1 MTRFVQP
8 RVKDGAVFLCYDRM
22 SAAVWPLG
30 RVGQLA
36 HDWQRC
42 GTLEAAAM
50 EEQGEKNIM
59 AMRDKIEHAIQNQPC
74 TVKDLKSKF
83 GGDRGSDRKVMEA
96 VDQLVHEAVIC
107 QRQGVFFTVRSG
119 RADKALLCKVVKLG
133 KNFAFVMLE
142 DGTSDIFI
150 PGRFTRGAM
159 PGDIVLVEKFEHP
172 RVEGSD
178 EGEILAILE
187 EKNDLVG
194 TARRIE
200 GRLKFVPDDCPAIS
214 MQMMRDCEGGAK
226 DGDKVAVEILQ
237 RGNRQED
244 HRVGVAMRFGSSD
257 EAKRCAKA
265 LLYAQDIRSRFPD
278 KVREEAKKLEN
289 AEVSEKD
296 TEGRMDLRALPIF
309 TIDSAETKDI
319 DDAISLTKTPEGGFE
334 LGVHIADVSN
344 YVKPG
349 SELDNEAFNRATSV
363 YYADQVVP
371 MLPKQLSNGICSLNE
386 GVLRLAFSCLMHLD
400 KDGNLID
407 YRFVKSI
414 IRSRVKGVYSEINAL
429 LAGSADDELKG
440 KYHEVL
446 SQLPAM
452 KELYGH
458 RARLRKERGC
468 MDIESG
474 EVKLI
479 LDEDGHC
486 IDVKKRTSGESEAM
500 IEEFMLL
507 ANQCAAHFARV
518 KQIPFVYRVHEE
530 PNAEKLERLHT
541 LLQACGIN
549 DHFAKDVP
557 TPKELSAI
565 LEGVRGGPY
574 EQIINTGMLRCMSKA
589 VYEEKPKGHYG
600 LVLKDY
606 AHFTSPIRRYPD
618 LAIHRIMTAQLKGM
632 DKDTMV
638 LRYSDFAEKASKQ
651 SSEREIIAMQIER
664 KAEDCY
670 KAEYA
675 RRHLGECYEGRI
687 SGVTQRGLFIELD
700 NGVEG
705 FVPASSLTPSGTML
719 TEGIRLS
726 DPVSGKNWSLG
737 DTMMITIVR
746 ADVNLGKIDFEVAP
760 ASTK

>member
-1 MTRFVQP
+1 
-8 RVKDGAVFLCYDRM
+8 
-22 SAAVWPLG
+22 
-30 RVGQLA
+30 
-36 HDWQRC
+36 
-42 GTLEAAAM
+42 
-50 EEQGEKNIM
+50 
-59 AMRDKIEHAIQNQPC
+59 MRDKIEHAIQNQPC
-74 TVKDLKSKF
+74 TVKELKQKF
-83 GGDRGSDRKVMEA
+83 GGERGADRKVMEA
-96 VDQLVHEAVIC
+96 LDELVREAVVC

-150 PGRFTRGAM
+150 PGRFTKGAM
-159 PGDIVLVEKFEHP
+159 PGDDVLVEKFEHP

-178 EGEILAILE
+178 EGAILAILT

-194 TARRIE
+194 TVRRVE
-200 GRLKFVPDDCPAIS
+200 GRLRFVPDDCPAIT
-214 MQMMRDCEGGAK
+214 MPLARDCEGGAK
-226 DGDKVAVEILQ
+226 DGDKVAVEILN

-265 LLYAQDIRSRFPD
+265 LLYAKDIRTRFPD
-278 KVREEAKKLEN
+278 KVRDEAKKFEG

-296 TEGRMDLRALPIF
+296 CEGRMDLRALPIF

-319 DDAISLTKTPEGGFE
+319 DDAISLTRTSDGGFE

-349 SELDNEAFNRATSV
+349 TELDNEAFSRATSV

-371 MLPKQLSNGICSLNE
+371 MLPKALSNGICSLNE
-386 GVLRLAFSCLMHLD
+386 NELRLAFSCLMRLD
-400 KDGNLID
+400 KEGDLTD

-429 LAGSADDELKG
+429 LAGTADAEIKA
-440 KYHEVL
+440 KYADVID
-446 SQLPAM
+446 QLPAM

-479 LDEDGHC
+479 LDENGRC
-486 IDVKKRTSGESEAM
+486 IDVKKRTSGESESM

-530 PNAEKLERLHT
+530 PNAEKLERLHA

-565 LEGVRGGPY
+565 LEGVRGTPY

-589 VYEEKPKGHYG
+589 LYEEKPKGHYG

-618 LAIHRIMTAQLKGM
+618 LAIHRIMTDLLRGTEKE
-632 DKDTMV
+632 TMI
-638 LRYSDFAEKASKQ
+638 LRYTDFAERASKQ
-651 SSEREIIAMQIER
+651 SSEREVIAMQIER

-675 RRHLGECYEGRI
+675 RRHLGECYEGTI

-705 FVPASSLTPSGTML
+705 FVPASSLTPSGTSL
-719 TEGIRLS
+719 TEGVRLT
-726 DPVSGKNWSLG
+726 DPASGKTWSLG
-737 DTMMITIVR
+737 DKMMITIVR

-760 ASTK
+760 AAKA

>member
-1 MTRFVQP
+1 
-8 RVKDGAVFLCYDRM
+8 M
-22 SAAVWPLG
+22 S
-30 RVGQLA
+30 
-36 HDWQRC
+36 
-42 GTLEAAAM
+42 
-50 EEQGEKNIM
+50 
-59 AMRDKIEHAIQNQPC
+59 MRDKIEHAIQNQPC
-74 TVKDLKSKF
+74 TVKELKQKF
-83 GGDRGSDRKVMEA
+83 GGERGADRKVMEA
-96 VDQLVHEAVIC
+96 LDELVREAVVC

-150 PGRFTRGAM
+150 PGRFTKGAM
-159 PGDIVLVEKFEHP
+159 PGDDVLVEKFEHP

-178 EGEILAILE
+178 EGAILAILT

-194 TARRIE
+194 TVRRVE
-200 GRLKFVPDDCPAIS
+200 GRLRFVPDDCPAIT
-214 MQMMRDCEGGAK
+214 MPLARDCEGGAK
-226 DGDKVAVEILQ
+226 DGDKVAVEILN

-265 LLYAQDIRSRFPD
+265 LLYAKDIRTRFPD
-278 KVREEAKKLEN
+278 KVRDEAKKFEG

-296 TEGRMDLRALPIF
+296 CEGRMDLRALPIF

-319 DDAISLTKTPEGGFE
+319 DDAISLTRTSDGGFE

-349 SELDNEAFNRATSV
+349 TELDNEAFSRATSV

-371 MLPKQLSNGICSLNE
+371 MLPKALSNGICSLNE
-386 GVLRLAFSCLMHLD
+386 NELRLAFSCLMRLD
-400 KDGNLID
+400 KEGNLTD

-429 LAGSADDELKG
+429 LAGTADAEIKT
-440 KYHEVL
+440 KYADVID
-446 SQLPAM
+446 QLPAM

-479 LDEDGHC
+479 LDENGRC
-486 IDVKKRTSGESEAM
+486 IDVKKRTSGESESM

-530 PNAEKLERLHT
+530 PNAEKLERLHA

-565 LEGVRGGPY
+565 LEGVRGTPY

-589 VYEEKPKGHYG
+589 LYEEKPKGHYG

-618 LAIHRIMTAQLKGM
+618 LAIHRIMTDLLKGTE
-632 DKDTMV
+632 KETMI
-638 LRYSDFAEKASKQ
+638 LRYTDFAERASKQ
-651 SSEREIIAMQIER
+651 SSEREVIAMQIER

-675 RRHLGECYEGRI
+675 RRHLGECYEGTI

-705 FVPASSLTPSGTML
+705 FVPASSLTPSGTSL
-719 TEGIRLS
+719 TEGVRLT
-726 DPVSGKNWSLG
+726 DPASGKTWSLG
-737 DTMMITIVR
+737 DKMMITIVR

-760 ASTK
+760 AAKV

>member
-1 MTRFVQP
+1 
-8 RVKDGAVFLCYDRM
+8 
-22 SAAVWPLG
+22 
-30 RVGQLA
+30 
-36 HDWQRC
+36 
-42 GTLEAAAM
+42 
-50 EEQGEKNIM
+50 
-59 AMRDKIEHAIQNQPC
+59 MRDKIEHAIQNQPC
-74 TVKDLKSKF
+74 TVKELKQKF
-83 GGDRGSDRKVMEA
+83 GGERGADRKVMEA
-96 VDQLVHEAVIC
+96 LDELVREAVVC

-150 PGRFTRGAM
+150 PGRFTKGAM
-159 PGDIVLVEKFEHP
+159 PGDDVLVEKFEHP

-178 EGEILAILE
+178 EGAILAILT

-194 TARRIE
+194 TVRRVE
-200 GRLKFVPDDCPAIS
+200 GRLRFVPDDCPAIT
-214 MQMMRDCEGGAK
+214 MPLARDCEGGAK
-226 DGDKVAVEILQ
+226 DGDKVAVEILN

-244 HRVGVAMRFGSSD
+244 HRVGVAIRFGSSD

-265 LLYAQDIRSRFPD
+265 LLYAKDIHTRFPD
-278 KVREEAKKLEN
+278 KVRDEAKKFEG

-296 TEGRMDLRALPIF
+296 CEGRMDLRALPIF

-319 DDAISLTKTPEGGFE
+319 DDAISLTRTSDGGFE

-349 SELDNEAFNRATSV
+349 TELDNEAFSRATSV

-371 MLPKQLSNGICSLNE
+371 MLPKALSNGICSLNE
-386 GVLRLAFSCLMHLD
+386 NELRLAFSCLMRLD
-400 KDGNLID
+400 KEGNLTD

-429 LAGSADDELKG
+429 LAGTADAEIKA
-440 KYHEVL
+440 KYADVID
-446 SQLPAM
+446 QLPAM

-479 LDEDGHC
+479 LDENGRC
-486 IDVKKRTSGESEAM
+486 IDVKKRTSGESESM

-530 PNAEKLERLHT
+530 PNAEKLERLHA

-565 LEGVRGGPY
+565 LEGVRGTPY

-589 VYEEKPKGHYG
+589 LYEEKPKGHYG

-618 LAIHRIMTAQLKGM
+618 LAIHRIMTDMLKGTE
-632 DKDTMV
+632 KETMI
-638 LRYSDFAEKASKQ
+638 LRYTDFAERASKQ
-651 SSEREIIAMQIER
+651 SSEREVIAMQIER

-675 RRHLGECYEGRI
+675 RRHLGECYEGTI

-705 FVPASSLTPSGTML
+705 FVPASSLTPSGTSL
-719 TEGIRLS
+719 TEGVRLT
-726 DPVSGKNWSLG
+726 DPASGKTWSLG
-737 DTMMITIVR
+737 DKMMITIVR

-760 ASTK
+760 AAKA

>member
-1 MTRFVQP
+1 
-8 RVKDGAVFLCYDRM
+8 M
-22 SAAVWPLG
+22 S
-30 RVGQLA
+30 
-36 HDWQRC
+36 
-42 GTLEAAAM
+42 
-50 EEQGEKNIM
+50 
-59 AMRDKIEHAIQNQPC
+59 MRDKIEHAIQNQPC
-74 TVKDLKSKF
+74 TVKELKQKF
-83 GGDRGSDRKVMEA
+83 GGERGADRKVMEA
-96 VDQLVHEAVIC
+96 LDELVREAVVC

-150 PGRFTRGAM
+150 PGRFTKGAM
-159 PGDIVLVEKFEHP
+159 PGDDVLVEKFEHP

-178 EGEILAILE
+178 EGAILAILT

-194 TARRIE
+194 TVRRVE
-200 GRLKFVPDDCPAIS
+200 GRLRFVPDDCPAIT
-214 MQMMRDCEGGAK
+214 MPLARDCEGGAK
-226 DGDKVAVEILQ
+226 DGDKVAVEILN
-237 RGNRQED
+237 RGSRQED

-265 LLYAQDIRSRFPD
+265 LLYAKDIRTRFPD
-278 KVREEAKKLEN
+278 KVRDEAKKFEG

-296 TEGRMDLRALPIF
+296 CEGRMDLRALPIF

-319 DDAISLTKTPEGGFE
+319 DDAISLTRTSDGGFE

-349 SELDNEAFNRATSV
+349 TELDNEAFSRATSV

-371 MLPKQLSNGICSLNE
+371 MLPKALSNGICSLNE
-386 GVLRLAFSCLMHLD
+386 NELRLAFSCLMRLD
-400 KDGNLID
+400 KEGNLTD

-429 LAGSADDELKG
+429 LAGTADAEIKA
-440 KYHEVL
+440 KYADVID
-446 SQLPAM
+446 QLPAM

-458 RARLRKERGC
+458 RARLRRERGC

-479 LDEDGHC
+479 LDENGRC
-486 IDVKKRTSGESEAM
+486 IDVKKRTSGESESM

-530 PNAEKLERLHT
+530 PNAEKLERLHA

-565 LEGVRGGPY
+565 LEGVRGTPY

-589 VYEEKPKGHYG
+589 LYEEKPKGHYG

-618 LAIHRIMTAQLKGM
+618 LAIHRIMTDLLKGTE
-632 DKDTMV
+632 KETMI
-638 LRYSDFAEKASKQ
+638 LRYTDFSERASKQ
-651 SSEREIIAMQIER
+651 SSEREVIAMQIER

-675 RRHLGECYEGRI
+675 RRHLGECYEGTI

-705 FVPASSLTPSGTML
+705 FVPASSLTPSGTSL
-719 TEGIRLS
+719 TEGVRLT
-726 DPVSGKNWSLG
+726 DPASGKTWSLG
-737 DTMMITIVR
+737 DRMMITIVR

-760 ASTK
+760 AAKA

>member
-1 MTRFVQP
+1 
-8 RVKDGAVFLCYDRM
+8 M
-22 SAAVWPLG
+22 S
-30 RVGQLA
+30 
-36 HDWQRC
+36 
-42 GTLEAAAM
+42 
-50 EEQGEKNIM
+50 
-59 AMRDKIEHAIQNQPC
+59 MRDKIEHAIQNQPC
-74 TVKDLKSKF
+74 TVKELKQKF
-83 GGDRGSDRKVMEA
+83 GGERGADRKVMEA
-96 VDQLVHEAVIC
+96 LDELVREAVVC

-150 PGRFTRGAM
+150 PGRFTKGAM
-159 PGDIVLVEKFEHP
+159 PGDDVLVEKFEHP

-178 EGEILAILE
+178 EGAILAILT

-194 TARRIE
+194 TVRRVE
-200 GRLKFVPDDCPAIS
+200 GRLRFVPDDCPAIT
-214 MQMMRDCEGGAK
+214 MPLARDCEGGAK
-226 DGDKVAVEILQ
+226 DGDKVAVEILN
-237 RGNRQED
+237 RGSRQED

-265 LLYAQDIRSRFPD
+265 LLYAKDIHTRFPD
-278 KVREEAKKLEN
+278 KVRDEAKKFEG

-296 TEGRMDLRALPIF
+296 CEGRMDLRALPIF

-319 DDAISLTKTPEGGFE
+319 DDAISLTRTSDGGFE

-344 YVKPG
+344 YVRPG
-349 SELDNEAFNRATSV
+349 TELDNEAFSRATSV

-371 MLPKQLSNGICSLNE
+371 MLPKALSNGICSLNE
-386 GVLRLAFSCLMHLD
+386 NELRLAFSCLMRLD
-400 KDGNLID
+400 KEGNLTD

-429 LAGSADDELKG
+429 LAGTADAEIKA
-440 KYHEVL
+440 KYADVID
-446 SQLPAM
+446 QLPAM

-458 RARLRKERGC
+458 RARLRRERGC

-479 LDEDGHC
+479 LDENGRC
-486 IDVKKRTSGESEAM
+486 IDVKKRTSGESESM

-530 PNAEKLERLHT
+530 PNAEKLERLHA

-565 LEGVRGGPY
+565 LEGVRGTPY
-574 EQIINTGMLRCMSKA
+574 EQIVNTGMLRCMSKA
-589 VYEEKPKGHYG
+589 LYEEKPKGHYG

-618 LAIHRIMTAQLKGM
+618 LAIHRIMTDLLKGTE
-632 DKDTMV
+632 KETMI
-638 LRYSDFAEKASKQ
+638 LRYTDFAERASKQ
-651 SSEREIIAMQIER
+651 SSEREVIAMQIER

-675 RRHLGECYEGRI
+675 RRHLGECYEGTI

-705 FVPASSLTPSGTML
+705 FVPASSLTPSGTSL
-719 TEGIRLS
+719 TEGVRLT
-726 DPVSGKNWSLG
+726 DPASGKTWSLG
-737 DTMMITIVR
+737 DRMMITIVR

-760 ASTK
+760 AAKA

>member
-1 MTRFVQP
+1 
-8 RVKDGAVFLCYDRM
+8 
-22 SAAVWPLG
+22 
-30 RVGQLA
+30 
-36 HDWQRC
+36 
-42 GTLEAAAM
+42 
-50 EEQGEKNIM
+50 
-59 AMRDKIEHAIQNQPC
+59 MRDKIEHAIQNQPC
-74 TVKDLKSKF
+74 TVKELKQKF
-83 GGDRGSDRKVMEA
+83 GGERGADRKVMEA
-96 VDQLVHEAVIC
+96 LDELVREAVVC

-150 PGRFTRGAM
+150 PGRFTKGAM
-159 PGDIVLVEKFEHP
+159 PGDDVLVEKFEHP

-178 EGEILAILE
+178 EGAILAILT

-194 TARRIE
+194 TVRRVE
-200 GRLKFVPDDCPAIS
+200 GRLRFVPDDCPAIT
-214 MQMMRDCEGGAK
+214 MPLARDCEGGAK
-226 DGDKVAVEILQ
+226 DGDKVAVEILN

-265 LLYAQDIRSRFPD
+265 LLYAKDIRTRFPD
-278 KVREEAKKLEN
+278 KVRDEAKKFEG

-296 TEGRMDLRALPIF
+296 CEGRMDLRALPIF

-319 DDAISLTKTPEGGFE
+319 DDAISLTRTSDGGFE

-349 SELDNEAFNRATSV
+349 TELDNEAFSRATSV

-371 MLPKQLSNGICSLNE
+371 MLPKALSNGICSLNE
-386 GVLRLAFSCLMHLD
+386 NELRLAFSCLMRLD
-400 KDGNLID
+400 KDGGLTD

-429 LAGSADDELKG
+429 LAGTADAEIKA
-440 KYHEVL
+440 KYADVID
-446 SQLPAM
+446 QLPAM

-479 LDEDGHC
+479 LDENGRC
-486 IDVKKRTSGESEAM
+486 IDVKKRTSGESESM

-530 PNAEKLERLHT
+530 PNAEKLERLHA

-565 LEGVRGGPY
+565 LEGVRGTPY

-589 VYEEKPKGHYG
+589 LYEEKPKGHYG

-618 LAIHRIMTAQLKGM
+618 LAIHRIMTDMLKGTE
-632 DKDTMV
+632 KETMI
-638 LRYSDFAEKASKQ
+638 LRYTDFAERASKQ
-651 SSEREIIAMQIER
+651 SSEREVIAMQIER

-675 RRHLGECYEGRI
+675 RRHLGECYEGTI

-705 FVPASSLTPSGTML
+705 FMPASSLTPSGTSL
-719 TEGIRLS
+719 TEGVRLT
-726 DPVSGKNWSLG
+726 DPASGKTWSLG
-737 DTMMITIVR
+737 DKMMITIVR

-760 ASTK
+760 AAKA

>member
-1 MTRFVQP
+1 
-8 RVKDGAVFLCYDRM
+8 
-22 SAAVWPLG
+22 
-30 RVGQLA
+30 
-36 HDWQRC
+36 
-42 GTLEAAAM
+42 
-50 EEQGEKNIM
+50 
-59 AMRDKIEHAIQNQPC
+59 MRDKIEHAIQNQPC
-74 TVKDLKSKF
+74 TVKELKQKF
-83 GGDRGSDRKVMEA
+83 GGERGADRKVMEA
-96 VDQLVHEAVIC
+96 LDELVREAVVC

-150 PGRFTRGAM
+150 PGRFTKGAM
-159 PGDIVLVEKFEHP
+159 PGDEVLVEKFEHP
-172 RVEGSD
+172 RMEGSD
-178 EGEILAILE
+178 EGTILAVLT

-194 TARRIE
+194 TVRRVE
-200 GRLKFVPDDCPAIS
+200 GRLRFVPDDCPAIT
-214 MQMMRDCEGGAK
+214 MPLARDCEGGAK
-226 DGDKVAVEILQ
+226 DGDKVAVEILN

-265 LLYAQDIRSRFPD
+265 LLYAKDIRTRFPD
-278 KVREEAKKLEN
+278 KVRDEAKKFEG

-296 TEGRMDLRALPIF
+296 CEGRMDLRALPIF

-319 DDAISLTKTPEGGFE
+319 DDAISLTRTSDGGFE

-349 SELDNEAFNRATSV
+349 TELDNEAFSRATSV

-371 MLPKQLSNGICSLNE
+371 MLPKALSNGICSLNE
-386 GVLRLAFSCLMHLD
+386 NELRLAFSCLMRLD
-400 KDGNLID
+400 KDGNLTD

-414 IRSRVKGVYSEINAL
+414 IRSRVKGVYAEINAL
-429 LAGSADDELKG
+429 LAGTADAETKA
-440 KYHEVL
+440 KYADVID
-446 SQLPAM
+446 QLPAM

-479 LDEDGHC
+479 LDENGRC
-486 IDVKKRTSGESEAM
+486 IDVKKRTSGESESM

-530 PNAEKLERLHT
+530 PNAEKLERLHA

-549 DHFAKDVP
+549 DHFAKEVP

-565 LEGVRGGPY
+565 LEGVRGTPY

-589 VYEEKPKGHYG
+589 LYEEKPKGHYG

-618 LAIHRIMTAQLKGM
+618 LAIHRIMTDMLKGTE
-632 DKDTMV
+632 KETMI
-638 LRYSDFAEKASKQ
+638 LRYTDFAERASKQ
-651 SSEREIIAMQIER
+651 SSEREVIAMQIER

-675 RRHLGECYEGRI
+675 RRHLGECYEGTI

-705 FVPASSLTPSGTML
+705 FVPASSLTPSGTSL
-719 TEGIRLS
+719 TEGVRLT
-726 DPVSGKNWSLG
+726 DPTSGKTWSLG
-737 DTMMITIVR
+737 DKMMITIVR

-760 ASTK
+760 AAKN

>member
-1 MTRFVQP
+1 
-8 RVKDGAVFLCYDRM
+8 
-22 SAAVWPLG
+22 
-30 RVGQLA
+30 
-36 HDWQRC
+36 
-42 GTLEAAAM
+42 
-50 EEQGEKNIM
+50 
-59 AMRDKIEHAIQNQPC
+59 MRDKIEHAIQNQPC
-74 TVKDLKSKF
+74 TVKELKQKF
-83 GGDRGSDRKVMEA
+83 GGERGADRKVMEA
-96 VDQLVHEAVIC
+96 LDELVREAVVC

-150 PGRFTRGAM
+150 PGRFTKGAM
-159 PGDIVLVEKFEHP
+159 PGDDVLVEKFEHP

-178 EGEILAILE
+178 EGAILAILT

-194 TARRIE
+194 TVRRVE
-200 GRLKFVPDDCPAIS
+200 GRLRFVPDDCPAIT
-214 MQMMRDCEGGAK
+214 MPLARDCEGGAK
-226 DGDKVAVEILQ
+226 DGDKVAVEILN

-265 LLYAQDIRSRFPD
+265 LLYAKDIRTRFPD
-278 KVREEAKKLEN
+278 KVRDEAKKFEG

-296 TEGRMDLRALPIF
+296 CEGRMDLRALPIF

-319 DDAISLTKTPEGGFE
+319 DDAISLTRTSDGGFE

-349 SELDNEAFNRATSV
+349 TELDNEAFGRATSV

-371 MLPKQLSNGICSLNE
+371 MLPKALSNGICSLNE
-386 GVLRLAFSCLMHLD
+386 NELRLAFSCLMRLD
-400 KDGNLID
+400 KEGNLTD

-429 LAGSADDELKG
+429 LAGTADAEIKA
-440 KYHEVL
+440 KYADVID
-446 SQLPAM
+446 QLPAM

-479 LDEDGHC
+479 LDENGRC
-486 IDVKKRTSGESEAM
+486 IDVKKRTSGESESM

-530 PNAEKLERLHT
+530 PNAEKLERLHA

-565 LEGVRGGPY
+565 LEGVRGTPY

-589 VYEEKPKGHYG
+589 LYEEKPKGHYG

-618 LAIHRIMTAQLKGM
+618 LAIHRIMTDMLKGTE
-632 DKDTMV
+632 KETMI
-638 LRYSDFAEKASKQ
+638 LRYTDFAERASKQ
-651 SSEREIIAMQIER
+651 SSEREVIAMQIER

-675 RRHLGECYEGRI
+675 RRHLGECYEGTI

-705 FVPASSLTPSGTML
+705 FVPASSLTPSGTSL
-719 TEGIRLS
+719 TEGVRLT
-726 DPVSGKNWSLG
+726 DPASGKTWSLG
-737 DTMMITIVR
+737 DKMMITIVR

-760 ASTK
+760 AAKA

>member
-1 MTRFVQP
+1 
-8 RVKDGAVFLCYDRM
+8 M
-22 SAAVWPLG
+22 S
-30 RVGQLA
+30 
-36 HDWQRC
+36 
-42 GTLEAAAM
+42 
-50 EEQGEKNIM
+50 
-59 AMRDKIEHAIQNQPC
+59 MRDKIEHAIQNQPC
-74 TVKDLKSKF
+74 TVKELKQKF
-83 GGDRGSDRKVMEA
+83 GGERGADRKVMEA
-96 VDQLVHEAVIC
+96 LDELVREAVVC

-150 PGRFTRGAM
+150 PGRFTKGAM
-159 PGDIVLVEKFEHP
+159 PGDDVLVEKFEHP

-178 EGEILAILE
+178 EGAILAILT

-194 TARRIE
+194 TVRRVE
-200 GRLKFVPDDCPAIS
+200 GRLRFVPDDCPAIT
-214 MQMMRDCEGGAK
+214 MPLARDCEGGAK
-226 DGDKVAVEILQ
+226 DGDKVAVEILN

-265 LLYAQDIRSRFPD
+265 LLYAKDIRTRFPD
-278 KVREEAKKLEN
+278 KVRDEAKKFEG

-296 TEGRMDLRALPIF
+296 CEGRMDLRTLPIF

-319 DDAISLTKTPEGGFE
+319 DDAISLTRTSDGGFE

-349 SELDNEAFNRATSV
+349 TELDNEAFSRATSV

-371 MLPKQLSNGICSLNE
+371 MLPKALSNGICSLNE
-386 GVLRLAFSCLMHLD
+386 NELRLAFSCLMRLD
-400 KDGNLID
+400 KEGNLTD

-429 LAGSADDELKG
+429 LAGTADAEIKA
-440 KYHEVL
+440 KYADVID
-446 SQLPAM
+446 QLPAM

-479 LDEDGHC
+479 LDENGRC
-486 IDVKKRTSGESEAM
+486 IDVKKRTSGESESM

-557 TPKELSAI
+557 APKELSAI
-565 LEGVRGGPY
+565 LEGVRGTPY

-589 VYEEKPKGHYG
+589 LYEEKPKGHYG

-618 LAIHRIMTAQLKGM
+618 LAIHRIMTDMLKGTE
-632 DKDTMV
+632 KETMI
-638 LRYSDFAEKASKQ
+638 LRYTDFAERASKQ
-651 SSEREIIAMQIER
+651 SSEREVIAMQIER

-675 RRHLGECYEGRI
+675 RRHLGECYEGTI

-705 FVPASSLTPSGTML
+705 FVPASSLTPSGTSL
-719 TEGIRLS
+719 TEGVRLT
-726 DPVSGKNWSLG
+726 DPASGKTWSLG
-737 DTMMITIVR
+737 DKMMITIVR

-760 ASTK
+760 AAKA

>member
-1 MTRFVQP
+1 
-8 RVKDGAVFLCYDRM
+8 
-22 SAAVWPLG
+22 
-30 RVGQLA
+30 
-36 HDWQRC
+36 
-42 GTLEAAAM
+42 
-50 EEQGEKNIM
+50 
-59 AMRDKIEHAIQNQPC
+59 MRDKIEHAIQNQPC
-74 TVKDLKSKF
+74 TVRELKQKF
-83 GGDRGSDRKVMEA
+83 GGERGADRKVMEA
-96 VDQLVHEAVIC
+96 LDELVREAVVC

-150 PGRFTRGAM
+150 PGRFTKGAM
-159 PGDIVLVEKFEHP
+159 PGDEVLVEKFEHP
-172 RVEGSD
+172 RMEGSD
-178 EGEILAILE
+178 EGTILAVLT

-194 TARRIE
+194 TVRRVE
-200 GRLKFVPDDCPAIS
+200 GRLRFVPDDCPAIT
-214 MQMMRDCEGGAK
+214 MPLARDCEGGAK
-226 DGDKVAVEILQ
+226 DGDKVAVEILN

-265 LLYAQDIRSRFPD
+265 LLYAKDIRTRFPD
-278 KVREEAKKLEN
+278 KVRDEAKKFEG

-296 TEGRMDLRALPIF
+296 CEGRMDLRALPIF

-319 DDAISLTKTPEGGFE
+319 DDAISLTRTSDGGFE

-349 SELDNEAFNRATSV
+349 TELDNEAFSRATSV

-371 MLPKQLSNGICSLNE
+371 MLPKALSNGICSLNE
-386 GVLRLAFSCLMHLD
+386 NELRLAFSCLMRLD
-400 KDGNLID
+400 KDGNLTD

-414 IRSRVKGVYSEINAL
+414 IRSRVKGVYAEINAL
-429 LAGSADDELKG
+429 LAGTADAEIKA
-440 KYHEVL
+440 KYADVID
-446 SQLPAM
+446 QLPAM

-479 LDEDGHC
+479 LDENGRC
-486 IDVKKRTSGESEAM
+486 IDVKKRTSGESESM

-530 PNAEKLERLHT
+530 PNAEKLERLHA

-549 DHFAKDVP
+549 DHFAKEVP

-565 LEGVRGGPY
+565 LEGVRGTPY

-589 VYEEKPKGHYG
+589 LYEEKPKGHYG

-618 LAIHRIMTAQLKGM
+618 LAIHRIMTDLLKGTE
-632 DKDTMV
+632 KETMI
-638 LRYSDFAEKASKQ
+638 LRYTDFAERASKQ
-651 SSEREIIAMQIER
+651 SSEREVVAMQIER

-675 RRHLGECYEGRI
+675 RRHLGECYEGTI

-705 FVPASSLTPSGTML
+705 FVPASSLTPSGTSL
-719 TEGIRLS
+719 TEGVRLT
-726 DPVSGKNWSLG
+726 DPASGKSWSLG
-737 DTMMITIVR
+737 DKMMITIVR

-760 ASTK
+760 AAKN

>member
-1 MTRFVQP
+1 
-8 RVKDGAVFLCYDRM
+8 M
-22 SAAVWPLG
+22 S
-30 RVGQLA
+30 
-36 HDWQRC
+36 
-42 GTLEAAAM
+42 
-50 EEQGEKNIM
+50 
-59 AMRDKIEHAIQNQPC
+59 MRDKIEHAIQNQPC
-74 TVKDLKSKF
+74 TVKELKQKF
-83 GGDRGSDRKVMEA
+83 GGERGADRKVMEA
-96 VDQLVHEAVIC
+96 LDELVREAVVC

-142 DGTSDIFI
+142 DGNSDIFI
-150 PGRFTRGAM
+150 PGRFTKGAM
-159 PGDIVLVEKFEHP
+159 PGDDVLVEKFEHP

-178 EGEILAILE
+178 EGAILAILT

-194 TARRIE
+194 TVRRVE
-200 GRLKFVPDDCPAIS
+200 GRLRFVPDDCPAIT
-214 MQMMRDCEGGAK
+214 MPLARDCEGGAK
-226 DGDKVAVEILQ
+226 DGDKVAVEILN
-237 RGNRQED
+237 RGSRQED

-265 LLYAQDIRSRFPD
+265 LLYAKDIRTRFPD
-278 KVREEAKKLEN
+278 KVRDEAKKFEG

-296 TEGRMDLRALPIF
+296 CEGRMDLRALPIF

-319 DDAISLTKTPEGGFE
+319 DDAISLTRTSDGGFE

-349 SELDNEAFNRATSV
+349 TELDNEAFSRATSV

-371 MLPKQLSNGICSLNE
+371 MLPKALSNGICSLNE
-386 GVLRLAFSCLMHLD
+386 NELRLAFSCLMRLD
-400 KDGNLID
+400 KEGNLTD

-429 LAGSADDELKG
+429 LAGTADAEIKA
-440 KYHEVL
+440 KYADVID
-446 SQLPAM
+446 QLPAM

-479 LDEDGHC
+479 LDENGRC
-486 IDVKKRTSGESEAM
+486 IDVKKRTSGESESM

-530 PNAEKLERLHT
+530 PNAEKLERLHA

-557 TPKELSAI
+557 APKELSAI
-565 LEGVRGGPY
+565 LEGVRGTPY

-589 VYEEKPKGHYG
+589 LYEEKPKGHYG

-618 LAIHRIMTAQLKGM
+618 LAIHRIMTDMLKGTE
-632 DKDTMV
+632 KETMI
-638 LRYSDFAEKASKQ
+638 LRYTDFAERASKQ
-651 SSEREIIAMQIER
+651 SSEREVIAMQIER

-675 RRHLGECYEGRI
+675 RRHLGECYEGTI

-705 FVPASSLTPSGTML
+705 FVPASSLTPSGTSL
-719 TEGIRLS
+719 TEGVRLT
-726 DPVSGKNWSLG
+726 DPASGKTWSLG
-737 DTMMITIVR
+737 DKMMITIVR

-760 ASTK
+760 AAKA

>member
-1 MTRFVQP
+1 
-8 RVKDGAVFLCYDRM
+8 M
-22 SAAVWPLG
+22 S
-30 RVGQLA
+30 
-36 HDWQRC
+36 
-42 GTLEAAAM
+42 
-50 EEQGEKNIM
+50 
-59 AMRDKIEHAIQNQPC
+59 MRDKIEHAIQNQPC
-74 TVKDLKSKF
+74 TVKELKQKF
-83 GGDRGSDRKVMEA
+83 GGERGADRKVMEA
-96 VDQLVHEAVIC
+96 LDELVREAVVC

-150 PGRFTRGAM
+150 PGRFTKGAM
-159 PGDIVLVEKFEHP
+159 PGDDVLVEKFEHP

-178 EGEILAILE
+178 EGAILAILT

-194 TARRIE
+194 TVRRVE
-200 GRLKFVPDDCPAIS
+200 GRLRFVPDDCPAIT
-214 MQMMRDCEGGAK
+214 MPLARDCEGGAK
-226 DGDKVAVEILQ
+226 DGDKVAVEILN
-237 RGNRQED
+237 RGSRQED

-265 LLYAQDIRSRFPD
+265 LLYAKDIRTRFPD
-278 KVREEAKKLEN
+278 KVRDEAKKFEG

-296 TEGRMDLRALPIF
+296 CEGRMDLRALPIF

-319 DDAISLTKTPEGGFE
+319 DDAISLTRTSDGGFE

-349 SELDNEAFNRATSV
+349 SELNEEAFNRATSV

-371 MLPKQLSNGICSLNE
+371 MLPKSLSNGICSLNE
-386 GVLRLAFSCLMHLD
+386 KELRLAFSCLMRLD
-400 KDGNLID
+400 KDGNLTD
-407 YRFVKSI
+407 YRFVKSVI
-414 IRSRVKGVYSEINAL
+414 CSRVKGVYSEINAL
-429 LAGSADDELKG
+429 LAGTADAEIQA
-440 KYHEVL
+440 KYAEVL
-446 SQLPAM
+446 DQLPAM

-458 RARLRKERGC
+458 RARLRTERGC
-468 MDIESG
+468 IDFESG

-530 PNAEKLERLHT
+530 PNGEKLERLHA

-565 LEGVRGGPY
+565 LEGVRGTSF
-574 EQIINTGMLRCMSKA
+574 EEIINTGMLRCMSKA
-589 VYEEKPKGHYG
+589 CYEEKPKGHYG

-618 LAIHRIMTAQLKGM
+618 LAIHRIMTDLLSGT
-632 DKDTMV
+632 DKETMAI
-638 LRYSDFAEKASKQ
+638 RYTDFAAQAAKQ
-651 SSEREIIAMQIER
+651 SSEREVIAVQIER

-675 RRHLGECYEGRI
+675 RRHLGECYEGII
-687 SGVTQRGLFIELD
+687 SGVTQRGLFVELE

-705 FVPASSLTPSGTML
+705 FVPASSLTATGTTL

-726 DPVSGKNWSLG
+726 DPVSGKNWNLG
-737 DTMMITIVR
+737 DSMMITIVR
-746 ADVNLGKIDFEVAP
+746 ADVNLGKVDFEVAP
-760 ASTK
+760 ENKQ

>member
-1 MTRFVQP
+1 
-8 RVKDGAVFLCYDRM
+8 M
-22 SAAVWPLG
+22 S
-30 RVGQLA
+30 
-36 HDWQRC
+36 
-42 GTLEAAAM
+42 
-50 EEQGEKNIM
+50 
-59 AMRDKIEHAIQNQPC
+59 MRDKIEHAIQNQPC
-74 TVKDLKSKF
+74 TVKELKQKF
-83 GGDRGSDRKVMEA
+83 GGERGADRKVMEA
-96 VDQLVHEAVIC
+96 LDELVREAVVC

-150 PGRFTRGAM
+150 PGRFTKGAM
-159 PGDIVLVEKFEHP
+159 PGDEVLVEKFEHP
-172 RVEGSD
+172 RMEGSD
-178 EGEILAILE
+178 EGTILAVLT

-194 TARRIE
+194 TVRRVE
-200 GRLKFVPDDCPAIS
+200 GRLRFVPDDCPAIT
-214 MQMMRDCEGGAK
+214 MPLARDCEGGAK
-226 DGDKVAVEILQ
+226 DGDKVAVEILN

-265 LLYAQDIRSRFPD
+265 LLYAKDIRTRFPD
-278 KVREEAKKLEN
+278 KVREEAKKFEG
-289 AEVSEKD
+289 AEISEKD
-296 TEGRMDLRALPIF
+296 CEGRMDLRALPIF

-319 DDAISLTKTPEGGFE
+319 DDAVSLTRTSDGGFE

-349 SELDNEAFNRATSV
+349 TELDNEAFSRATSV

-371 MLPKQLSNGICSLNE
+371 MLPKALSNGICSLNE
-386 GVLRLAFSCLMHLD
+386 NELRLAFSCLMRLD
-400 KDGNLID
+400 KDGNLTD

-414 IRSRVKGVYSEINAL
+414 IRSRVKGVYAEINAL
-429 LAGSADDELKG
+429 LAGTADAEIKA
-440 KYHEVL
+440 KYADVID
-446 SQLPAM
+446 QLPAM

-479 LDEDGHC
+479 LDENGRC
-486 IDVKKRTSGESEAM
+486 IDVKKRTSGESESM
-500 IEEFMLL
+500 IVEFMLL

-530 PNAEKLERLHT
+530 PNAEKLERLHA

-549 DHFAKDVP
+549 DHFAKEVP

-565 LEGVRGGPY
+565 LEGVRGTPY

-589 VYEEKPKGHYG
+589 LYEEKPKGHYG

-618 LAIHRIMTAQLKGM
+618 LAIHRIMTDLLKGTE
-632 DKDTMV
+632 KETMI
-638 LRYSDFAEKASKQ
+638 LRYTDFAERASKQ
-651 SSEREIIAMQIER
+651 SSEREVVAMQIER

-675 RRHLGECYEGRI
+675 RRHLGECYEGTI

-705 FVPASSLTPSGTML
+705 FVPASSLTPSGTSL
-719 TEGIRLS
+719 TEGVRLT
-726 DPVSGKNWSLG
+726 DPASGKSWSLG
-737 DTMMITIVR
+737 DKMMITIVR

-760 ASTK
+760 AAKN

>member
-1 MTRFVQP
+1 
-8 RVKDGAVFLCYDRM
+8 
-22 SAAVWPLG
+22 
-30 RVGQLA
+30 
-36 HDWQRC
+36 
-42 GTLEAAAM
+42 
-50 EEQGEKNIM
+50 
-59 AMRDKIEHAIQNQPC
+59 MRDKIEHAIQNQPC
-74 TVKDLKSKF
+74 TVKELKQKF
-83 GGDRGSDRKVMEA
+83 GGERGADRKVMEA
-96 VDQLVHEAVIC
+96 LDELVREAVVC

-150 PGRFTRGAM
+150 PGRFTKGAM
-159 PGDIVLVEKFEHP
+159 PGDDVLVEKFEHP

-178 EGEILAILE
+178 EGAILAILT

-194 TARRIE
+194 TVRRVE
-200 GRLKFVPDDCPAIS
+200 GRLRFVPDDCPAIT
-214 MQMMRDCEGGAK
+214 MPLARDCEGGAK
-226 DGDKVAVEILQ
+226 DGDKVAVEILN

-265 LLYAQDIRSRFPD
+265 LLYAKDIRTRFPD
-278 KVREEAKKLEN
+278 KVRDEAKKFEG

-296 TEGRMDLRALPIF
+296 CEGRMDLRALPIF

-319 DDAISLTKTPEGGFE
+319 DDAISLTRTSDGGFE

-349 SELDNEAFNRATSV
+349 TELDNEAFSRATSV

-371 MLPKQLSNGICSLNE
+371 MLPKALSNGICSLNE
-386 GVLRLAFSCLMHLD
+386 NELRLAFSCLMRLD
-400 KDGNLID
+400 KDGGLTD

-429 LAGSADDELKG
+429 LAGTADAEIKA
-440 KYHEVL
+440 KYADVID
-446 SQLPAM
+446 QLPAM

-479 LDEDGHC
+479 LDENGRC
-486 IDVKKRTSGESEAM
+486 IDVKKRTSGESESM

-530 PNAEKLERLHT
+530 PNAEKLERLHA

-557 TPKELSAI
+557 APKELSAI
-565 LEGVRGGPY
+565 LEGVRGTPY

-589 VYEEKPKGHYG
+589 LYEEKPKGHYG

-618 LAIHRIMTAQLKGM
+618 LAIHRIMTDMLKGTE
-632 DKDTMV
+632 KETMI
-638 LRYSDFAEKASKQ
+638 LRYTDFAERASKQ
-651 SSEREIIAMQIER
+651 SSEREVIAMQIER

-675 RRHLGECYEGRI
+675 RRHLGECYEGTI

-705 FVPASSLTPSGTML
+705 FVPASSLTPSGTSL
-719 TEGIRLS
+719 TEGVRLT
-726 DPVSGKNWSLG
+726 DPASGKTWSLG
-737 DTMMITIVR
+737 DKMMITIVR

-760 ASTK
+760 AAKA

>member
-1 MTRFVQP
+1 
-8 RVKDGAVFLCYDRM
+8 
-22 SAAVWPLG
+22 
-30 RVGQLA
+30 
-36 HDWQRC
+36 
-42 GTLEAAAM
+42 
-50 EEQGEKNIM
+50 
-59 AMRDKIEHAIQNQPC
+59 MRDKIEHAIQNQPC
-74 TVKDLKSKF
+74 TVKELKQKF
-83 GGDRGSDRKVMEA
+83 GGERGADRKVMEA
-96 VDQLVHEAVIC
+96 LDELVREAVVC

-150 PGRFTRGAM
+150 PGRFTKGAM
-159 PGDIVLVEKFEHP
+159 PGDDVLVEKFEHP

-178 EGEILAILE
+178 EGAILAILT

-194 TARRIE
+194 TVRRVE
-200 GRLKFVPDDCPAIS
+200 GRLRFVPDDCPAIT
-214 MQMMRDCEGGAK
+214 MPLARDCEGGAK
-226 DGDKVAVEILQ
+226 DGDKVAVEILN

-265 LLYAQDIRSRFPD
+265 LLYAKDIRTRFPD
-278 KVREEAKKLEN
+278 KVRDEAKKFEG

-296 TEGRMDLRALPIF
+296 CEGRMDLRALPIF

-319 DDAISLTKTPEGGFE
+319 DDAISLTRTSDGGFE

-349 SELDNEAFNRATSV
+349 TELDNEAFSRATSV

-371 MLPKQLSNGICSLNE
+371 MLPKALSNGICSLNE
-386 GVLRLAFSCLMHLD
+386 NELRLAFSCLMRLD
-400 KDGNLID
+400 KEGNLTD

-429 LAGSADDELKG
+429 LAGTADTEIKA
-440 KYHEVL
+440 KYADVID
-446 SQLPAM
+446 QLPAM

-479 LDEDGHC
+479 LDENGRC
-486 IDVKKRTSGESEAM
+486 IDVKKRTSGESESM

-530 PNAEKLERLHT
+530 PNAEKLERLHA

-565 LEGVRGGPY
+565 LEGVRGTPY

-589 VYEEKPKGHYG
+589 LYEEKPKGHYG

-618 LAIHRIMTAQLKGM
+618 LAIHRIMTDLLKGTE
-632 DKDTMV
+632 KETMI
-638 LRYSDFAEKASKQ
+638 LRYTDFAERASKQ
-651 SSEREIIAMQIER
+651 SSEREVVAMQIER

-675 RRHLGECYEGRI
+675 RRHLGECYEGTI

-705 FVPASSLTPSGTML
+705 FVPASSLTPSGTSL
-719 TEGIRLS
+719 TEGVRLT
-726 DPVSGKNWSLG
+726 DPASGKTWSLG
-737 DTMMITIVR
+737 DKMMITIVR

-760 ASTK
+760 AAKA

>member
-1 MTRFVQP
+1 
-8 RVKDGAVFLCYDRM
+8 
-22 SAAVWPLG
+22 
-30 RVGQLA
+30 
-36 HDWQRC
+36 
-42 GTLEAAAM
+42 
-50 EEQGEKNIM
+50 
-59 AMRDKIEHAIQNQPC
+59 MRDKIEHAIQNQPC
-74 TVKDLKSKF
+74 TVKELKQKF
-83 GGDRGSDRKVMEA
+83 GGERGADRKVMEA
-96 VDQLVHEAVIC
+96 LDELVREAVVC

-150 PGRFTRGAM
+150 PGRFTKGAM
-159 PGDIVLVEKFEHP
+159 PGDDVLVEKFEHP

-178 EGEILAILE
+178 EGAILAILT

-194 TARRIE
+194 TVRRVE
-200 GRLKFVPDDCPAIS
+200 GRLRFVPDDCPAIT
-214 MQMMRDCEGGAK
+214 MPLARDCEGGAK
-226 DGDKVAVEILQ
+226 DGDKVAVEILN

-265 LLYAQDIRSRFPD
+265 LLYAKDIRTRFPD
-278 KVREEAKKLEN
+278 KVRDEAKKFEG

-296 TEGRMDLRALPIF
+296 CEGRMDLRALPIF

-319 DDAISLTKTPEGGFE
+319 DDAISLTRTSDGGFE

-349 SELDNEAFNRATSV
+349 TELDNEAFSRATSV

-371 MLPKQLSNGICSLNE
+371 MLPKALSNGICSLNE
-386 GVLRLAFSCLMHLD
+386 NELRLAFSCLMRLD
-400 KDGNLID
+400 KEGNLTD

-429 LAGSADDELKG
+429 LAGTADAEIKA
-440 KYHEVL
+440 KYADVID
-446 SQLPAM
+446 QLPAM

-479 LDEDGHC
+479 LDENGRC
-486 IDVKKRTSGESEAM
+486 IDIKKRTSGESESM

-530 PNAEKLERLHT
+530 PNAEKLERLHA

-565 LEGVRGGPY
+565 LEGVRGTPY

-589 VYEEKPKGHYG
+589 LYEEKPKGHYG

-618 LAIHRIMTAQLKGM
+618 LAIHRIMTDMLKGTE
-632 DKDTMV
+632 KETMI
-638 LRYSDFAEKASKQ
+638 LRYTDFAERASKQ
-651 SSEREIIAMQIER
+651 SSEREVIAMQIER

-675 RRHLGECYEGRI
+675 RRHLGECYEGTI

-705 FVPASSLTPSGTML
+705 FVPASSLTPSGTSL
-719 TEGIRLS
+719 TEGVRLT
-726 DPVSGKNWSLG
+726 DPASGKTWSLG
-737 DTMMITIVR
+737 DKMMITIVR

-760 ASTK
+760 AAKA

>member
-1 MTRFVQP
+1 MALRE
-8 RVKDGAVFLCYDRM
+8 K
-22 SAAVWPLG
+22 
-30 RVGQLA
+30 
-36 HDWQRC
+36 
-42 GTLEAAAM
+42 LEHM
-50 EEQGEKNIM
+50 
-59 AMRDKIEHAIQNQPC
+59 IQNQPC
-74 TVKDLKSKF
+74 TVKDMKAKF
-83 GGDRGSDRKVMEA
+83 GGDRGADRKVMEA
-96 VDQLVHEAVIC
+96 LDQLIHDAVIC

-119 RADKALLCKVVKLG
+119 RAEKALLCKVVKLG
-133 KNFAFVMLE
+133 KNFAFVMLD

-159 PGDIVLVEKFEHP
+159 PGDEVLVEKFAHP

-178 EGEILAILE
+178 EGEILAVLTE
-187 EKNDLVG
+187 HNEMVG

-214 MQMMRDCEGGAK
+214 MQLMRDCEGGAK
-226 DGDKVAVEILQ
+226 DGDKVAVEILL

-265 LLYAQDIRSRFPD
+265 LLYAKDIHTRFPD
-278 KVREEAKKLEN
+278 KVRDEAKKFEGMSI
-289 AEVSEKD
+289 SEADCK
-296 TEGRMDLRALPIF
+296 GRMDLRALPIF

-319 DDAISLTKTPEGGFE
+319 DDAISLTRTSEGGFE
-334 LGVHIADVSN
+334 LGVHIADVSH
-344 YVKPG
+344 YVTPG
-349 SELDNEAFNRATSV
+349 TELDNEAFNRATSV

-371 MLPKQLSNGICSLNE
+371 MLPKSLSNGICSLNE
-386 GVLRLAFSCLMHLD
+386 KELRLAFSCLMRLD
-400 KDGNLID
+400 KDGNLTD
-407 YRFVKSI
+407 YKFVKSVI
-414 IRSRVKGVYSEINAL
+414 CSRVKGVYSEINAL
-429 LAGSADDELKG
+429 LAGTADADIQA
-440 KYHEVL
+440 KYAEVAD
-446 SQLPAM
+446 QLPAM
-452 KELYGH
+452 KELYDH

-479 LDEDGHC
+479 LDENGHC
-486 IDVKKRTSGESEAM
+486 IDVKKRTSGESESM

-530 PNAEKLERLHT
+530 PNAEKLERLHA

-549 DHFAKDVP
+549 DHFAKEVP
-557 TPKELSAI
+557 APKELSAI
-565 LEGVRGGPY
+565 LEGVRGTPY

-589 VYEEKPKGHYG
+589 LYEEKPKGHYG

-618 LAIHRIMTAQLKGM
+618 LAIHRILTDLLQGT
-632 DKDTMV
+632 DKETMI
-638 LRYSDFAEKASKQ
+638 LRYTDFAQQASKQ
-651 SSEREIIAMQIER
+651 SSEREVVAMQIER
-664 KAEDCY
+664 KAEDYY

-675 RRHLGECYEGRI
+675 RRHLGECYEGTI

-705 FVPASSLTPSGTML
+705 FVPASSLTPSGTNL
-719 TEGIRLS
+719 TEGVRLS
-726 DPVSGKNWSLG
+726 DPVSGKSWSLG
-737 DTMMITIVR
+737 DKMMITIVR

-760 ASTK
+760 EQK

>member
-1 MTRFVQP
+1 
-8 RVKDGAVFLCYDRM
+8 
-22 SAAVWPLG
+22 
-30 RVGQLA
+30 
-36 HDWQRC
+36 
-42 GTLEAAAM
+42 
-50 EEQGEKNIM
+50 
-59 AMRDKIEHAIQNQPC
+59 MRDKIEHAIQNQPC
-74 TVKDLKSKF
+74 TVKELKQKF
-83 GGDRGSDRKVMEA
+83 GGERGADRKVMEA
-96 VDQLVHEAVIC
+96 LDELVREAVVC

-150 PGRFTRGAM
+150 PGRFTKGAM
-159 PGDIVLVEKFEHP
+159 PGDDVLVEKFEHP

-178 EGEILAILE
+178 EGAILAILT

-194 TARRIE
+194 TVRRVE
-200 GRLKFVPDDCPAIS
+200 GRLRFVPDDCPAIT
-214 MQMMRDCEGGAK
+214 MPLARDCEGGAK
-226 DGDKVAVEILQ
+226 DGDKVAVEILN

-265 LLYAQDIRSRFPD
+265 LLYAKDIRTRFPD
-278 KVREEAKKLEN
+278 KVRDEAKKFEG

-296 TEGRMDLRALPIF
+296 CEGRMDLRALPIF

-319 DDAISLTKTPEGGFE
+319 DDAISLTRTSDGGFE

-349 SELDNEAFNRATSV
+349 TELDNEAFSRATSV

-371 MLPKQLSNGICSLNE
+371 MLPKALSNGICSLNE
-386 GVLRLAFSCLMHLD
+386 NELRLAFSCLMRLD
-400 KDGNLID
+400 KEGGLTD

-429 LAGSADDELKG
+429 LAGTAAAEIKAKYADVID
-440 KYHEVL
+440 
-446 SQLPAM
+446 QLPAM

-479 LDEDGHC
+479 LDENGRC
-486 IDVKKRTSGESEAM
+486 IDVKKRTSGESESM

-518 KQIPFVYRVHEE
+518 KQIPFIYRVHEE
-530 PNAEKLERLHT
+530 PNAEKLERLHA

-565 LEGVRGGPY
+565 LEGVRGTPY

-589 VYEEKPKGHYG
+589 LYEEKPKGHYG

-618 LAIHRIMTAQLKGM
+618 LAIHRIMTDMLKGTE
-632 DKDTMV
+632 KETMI
-638 LRYSDFAEKASKQ
+638 LRYTDFAERASKQ
-651 SSEREIIAMQIER
+651 SSEREVIAMQIER

-675 RRHLGECYEGRI
+675 RRHLGECYEGTI

-705 FVPASSLTPSGTML
+705 FVPASSLTPSGTSL
-719 TEGIRLS
+719 TEGVRLT
-726 DPVSGKNWSLG
+726 DPASGKTWSLG
-737 DTMMITIVR
+737 DKMMITIVR

-760 ASTK
+760 AAKA

>member
-1 MTRFVQP
+1 MALRE
-8 RVKDGAVFLCYDRM
+8 K
-22 SAAVWPLG
+22 
-30 RVGQLA
+30 
-36 HDWQRC
+36 
-42 GTLEAAAM
+42 LEHM
-50 EEQGEKNIM
+50 
-59 AMRDKIEHAIQNQPC
+59 IQNQPC
-74 TVKDLKSKF
+74 TVKDMKAKF
-83 GGDRGSDRKVMEA
+83 GGDRGADRKVMEA
-96 VDQLVHEAVIC
+96 LDQLIHDAVIC

-119 RADKALLCKVVKLG
+119 RAEKALLCKVVKLG
-133 KNFAFVMLE
+133 KNFAFVMLD

-159 PGDIVLVEKFEHP
+159 PGDEVLVEKFAHP

-178 EGEILAILE
+178 EGEILAVLTE
-187 EKNDLVG
+187 HNEMVG

-214 MQMMRDCEGGAK
+214 MQLMRDCEGGAK

-265 LLYAQDIRSRFPD
+265 LLYAKDIHTRFPD
-278 KVREEAKKLEN
+278 KVRDEAKKFEDMSI
-289 AEVSEKD
+289 SEADCK
-296 TEGRMDLRALPIF
+296 GRMDLRALPIF

-319 DDAISLTKTPEGGFE
+319 DDAISLTRTSEGGFE
-334 LGVHIADVSN
+334 LGVHIADVSH
-344 YVKPG
+344 YVTPG
-349 SELDNEAFNRATSV
+349 TELDNEAFNRATSV

-371 MLPKQLSNGICSLNE
+371 MLPKSLSNGICSLNE
-386 GVLRLAFSCLMHLD
+386 KELRLAFSCLMRLD
-400 KDGNLID
+400 KDGNLTD
-407 YRFVKSI
+407 YKFVKSVI
-414 IRSRVKGVYSEINAL
+414 CSRVKGVYSEINAL
-429 LAGSADDELKG
+429 LAGTADADIQA
-440 KYHEVL
+440 KYAEVAD
-446 SQLPAM
+446 QLPAM

-479 LDEDGHC
+479 LDENGHC
-486 IDVKKRTSGESEAM
+486 IDVKKRTSGESESM

-549 DHFAKDVP
+549 DHFAKEVP
-557 TPKELSAI
+557 IPKELSAI
-565 LEGVRGGPY
+565 LEGVRGTPY

-589 VYEEKPKGHYG
+589 LYEEKPKGHYG

-618 LAIHRIMTAQLKGM
+618 LAIHRILTDLLQGT
-632 DKDTMV
+632 DKETMI
-638 LRYSDFAEKASKQ
+638 LRYTDFAQQASKQ
-651 SSEREIIAMQIER
+651 SSEREVVAMQIER
-664 KAEDCY
+664 KAEDYY

-675 RRHLGECYEGRI
+675 RRHLGECYEGTI

-705 FVPASSLTPSGTML
+705 FVPASSLTPSGTNL
-719 TEGIRLS
+719 TEGVRLS
-726 DPVSGKNWSLG
+726 DPVSGKSWSLG
-737 DTMMITIVR
+737 DKMMITIVR

-760 ASTK
+760 EQK

>member
-1 MTRFVQP
+1 
-8 RVKDGAVFLCYDRM
+8 
-22 SAAVWPLG
+22 
-30 RVGQLA
+30 
-36 HDWQRC
+36 
-42 GTLEAAAM
+42 
-50 EEQGEKNIM
+50 
-59 AMRDKIEHAIQNQPC
+59 MRDKIEHAIQNQPC
-74 TVKDLKSKF
+74 TVKELKQKF
-83 GGDRGSDRKVMEA
+83 GGERGADRKVMEA
-96 VDQLVHEAVIC
+96 LDELVREAVVC

-150 PGRFTRGAM
+150 PGRFTKGAM
-159 PGDIVLVEKFEHP
+159 PGDDVLVEKFEHP

-178 EGEILAILE
+178 EGAILAILT

-194 TARRIE
+194 TVRRVE
-200 GRLKFVPDDCPAIS
+200 GRLRFVPDDCPAIT
-214 MQMMRDCEGGAK
+214 MPLARDCEGGAK
-226 DGDKVAVEILQ
+226 DGDKVAVEILN
-237 RGNRQED
+237 RGSRQED

-265 LLYAQDIRSRFPD
+265 LLYAKDIRTRFPD
-278 KVREEAKKLEN
+278 KVRDEAKKFEG

-296 TEGRMDLRALPIF
+296 CEGRMDLRALPIF

-319 DDAISLTKTPEGGFE
+319 DDAISLTRTSDGGFE

-344 YVKPG
+344 YVRPG
-349 SELDNEAFNRATSV
+349 TELDNEAFSRATSV

-371 MLPKQLSNGICSLNE
+371 MLPKALSNGICSLNE
-386 GVLRLAFSCLMHLD
+386 NELRLAFSCLMRLD
-400 KDGNLID
+400 KEGNLTD

-429 LAGSADDELKG
+429 LAGTADAEIKA
-440 KYHEVL
+440 KYADVID
-446 SQLPAM
+446 QLPAM

-458 RARLRKERGC
+458 RARLRRERGC

-479 LDEDGHC
+479 LDENGRC
-486 IDVKKRTSGESEAM
+486 VDVKKRTSGESESM

-530 PNAEKLERLHT
+530 PNAEKLERLHA

-565 LEGVRGGPY
+565 LEGVRGTPY

-589 VYEEKPKGHYG
+589 LYEEKPKGHYG

-618 LAIHRIMTAQLKGM
+618 LAIHRIMTDMLKGTE
-632 DKDTMV
+632 KETMI
-638 LRYSDFAEKASKQ
+638 LRYTDFAERASKQ
-651 SSEREIIAMQIER
+651 SSEREVIAMQIER

-675 RRHLGECYEGRI
+675 RRHLGECYEGTI

-705 FVPASSLTPSGTML
+705 FVPASSLTPSGTSL
-719 TEGIRLS
+719 TEGVRLT
-726 DPVSGKNWSLG
+726 DPASGKTWSLG
-737 DTMMITIVR
+737 DRMMITIVR

-760 ASTK
+760 AAKA

>member
-1 MTRFVQP
+1 
-8 RVKDGAVFLCYDRM
+8 M
-22 SAAVWPLG
+22 S
-30 RVGQLA
+30 
-36 HDWQRC
+36 
-42 GTLEAAAM
+42 
-50 EEQGEKNIM
+50 
-59 AMRDKIEHAIQNQPC
+59 MRDKIEHAIQNQPC
-74 TVKDLKSKF
+74 TVKELKQKF
-83 GGDRGSDRKVMEA
+83 GGERGADRKVMEA
-96 VDQLVHEAVIC
+96 LDELVREAVVC

-150 PGRFTRGAM
+150 PGRFTKGAM
-159 PGDIVLVEKFEHP
+159 PGDDVLVEKFEHP

-178 EGEILAILE
+178 EGAILAILT

-194 TARRIE
+194 TVRRVE
-200 GRLKFVPDDCPAIS
+200 GRLRFVPDDCPAIT
-214 MQMMRDCEGGAK
+214 MPLARDCEGGAK
-226 DGDKVAVEILQ
+226 DGDKVAVEILN

-265 LLYAQDIRSRFPD
+265 LLYAKDIRTRFPD
-278 KVREEAKKLEN
+278 KVRDEAKKFEG

-296 TEGRMDLRALPIF
+296 CEGRMDLRALPIF

-319 DDAISLTKTPEGGFE
+319 DDAISLTRTSDGGFE

-349 SELDNEAFNRATSV
+349 TELDNEAFSRATSV

-371 MLPKQLSNGICSLNE
+371 MLPKALSNGICSLNE
-386 GVLRLAFSCLMHLD
+386 NELRLAFSCLMRLD
-400 KDGNLID
+400 KEGNLTD

-429 LAGSADDELKG
+429 LAGTADAEIKA
-440 KYHEVL
+440 KYADVID
-446 SQLPAM
+446 QLPAM

-479 LDEDGHC
+479 LDENGRC
-486 IDVKKRTSGESEAM
+486 IDVKKRTSGESESM

-530 PNAEKLERLHT
+530 PNAEKLERLHA

-565 LEGVRGGPY
+565 LEGVRGTPY

-589 VYEEKPKGHYG
+589 LYEEKPKGHYG

-618 LAIHRIMTAQLKGM
+618 LAIHRIMTDMLKGTE
-632 DKDTMV
+632 KETMI
-638 LRYSDFAEKASKQ
+638 LRYTDFAERASKQ
-651 SSEREIIAMQIER
+651 SSEREVIAMQIER

-687 SGVTQRGLFIELD
+687 SGVTQRGLFIELE

-760 ASTK
+760 ASAK

>member
-1 MTRFVQP
+1 
-8 RVKDGAVFLCYDRM
+8 M
-22 SAAVWPLG
+22 S
-30 RVGQLA
+30 
-36 HDWQRC
+36 
-42 GTLEAAAM
+42 
-50 EEQGEKNIM
+50 
-59 AMRDKIEHAIQNQPC
+59 MRDKIEHAIQNQPC
-74 TVKDLKSKF
+74 TVKELKQKF
-83 GGDRGSDRKVMEA
+83 GGERGADRKVMEA
-96 VDQLVHEAVIC
+96 LDELVREAVVC

-150 PGRFTRGAM
+150 PGRFTKGAM
-159 PGDIVLVEKFEHP
+159 PGDDVLVEKFEHP

-178 EGEILAILE
+178 EGAILAILT

-194 TARRIE
+194 TVRRVE
-200 GRLKFVPDDCPAIS
+200 GRLRFVPDDCPAIT
-214 MQMMRDCEGGAK
+214 MPLARDCEGGAK
-226 DGDKVAVEILQ
+226 DGDKVAVEILN

-265 LLYAQDIRSRFPD
+265 LLYAKDIRTRFPD
-278 KVREEAKKLEN
+278 KVRDEAKKFEG

-296 TEGRMDLRALPIF
+296 CEGRMDLRALPIF

-319 DDAISLTKTPEGGFE
+319 DDAISLTRTSDGGFE

-349 SELDNEAFNRATSV
+349 TELDNEAFSRATSV

-371 MLPKQLSNGICSLNE
+371 MLPKALSNGICSLNE
-386 GVLRLAFSCLMHLD
+386 NELRLAFSCLMRLD
-400 KDGNLID
+400 KEGNLTD

-429 LAGSADDELKG
+429 LAGTADAEIKA
-440 KYHEVL
+440 KYADVID
-446 SQLPAM
+446 QLPAM
-452 KELYGH
+452 KELYGP

-479 LDEDGHC
+479 LDENGRC
-486 IDVKKRTSGESEAM
+486 IDVKKRTSGESESM

-530 PNAEKLERLHT
+530 PNAEKLERLHA

-557 TPKELSAI
+557 APKELSAI
-565 LEGVRGGPY
+565 LEGVRGTPY

-589 VYEEKPKGHYG
+589 LYEEKPKGHYG

-618 LAIHRIMTAQLKGM
+618 LAIHRIMTDMLKGTE
-632 DKDTMV
+632 KETMI
-638 LRYSDFAEKASKQ
+638 LRYTDFAERASKQ
-651 SSEREIIAMQIER
+651 SSEREVIAMQIER

-675 RRHLGECYEGRI
+675 RRHLGECYEGTI

-705 FVPASSLTPSGTML
+705 FVPASSLTPSGTSL
-719 TEGIRLS
+719 TEGVRLT
-726 DPVSGKNWSLG
+726 DPASGKTWSLG
-737 DTMMITIVR
+737 DKMMITIVR

-760 ASTK
+760 AAKA

>member
-1 MTRFVQP
+1 
-8 RVKDGAVFLCYDRM
+8 M
-22 SAAVWPLG
+22 S
-30 RVGQLA
+30 
-36 HDWQRC
+36 
-42 GTLEAAAM
+42 
-50 EEQGEKNIM
+50 
-59 AMRDKIEHAIQNQPC
+59 MRDKIEHAIQNQPC
-74 TVKDLKSKF
+74 TVKELKQKF
-83 GGDRGSDRKVMEA
+83 GGERGADRKVMEA
-96 VDQLVHEAVIC
+96 LDELVREAVVC

-150 PGRFTRGAM
+150 PGRFTKGAM
-159 PGDIVLVEKFEHP
+159 PGDDVLVEKFEHP

-178 EGEILAILE
+178 EGAILAILT

-194 TARRIE
+194 TVRRVE
-200 GRLKFVPDDCPAIS
+200 GRLRFVPDDCPAIT
-214 MQMMRDCEGGAK
+214 MPLARDCEGGAK
-226 DGDKVAVEILQ
+226 DGDKVAVEILN

-265 LLYAQDIRSRFPD
+265 LLYAKDIRTRFPD
-278 KVREEAKKLEN
+278 KVRDEAKKFEG

-296 TEGRMDLRALPIF
+296 CEGRMDLRALPIF

-319 DDAISLTKTPEGGFE
+319 DDAISLTRTSDGGFE

-349 SELDNEAFNRATSV
+349 TELDNEAFSRATSV

-371 MLPKQLSNGICSLNE
+371 MLPKALSNGICSLNE
-386 GVLRLAFSCLMHLD
+386 NELRLAFSCLMRLD
-400 KDGNLID
+400 KEGNLTD

-429 LAGSADDELKG
+429 LAGTADAEIKA
-440 KYHEVL
+440 KYADVID
-446 SQLPAM
+446 QLPAM

-479 LDEDGHC
+479 LDENGRC
-486 IDVKKRTSGESEAM
+486 IDVKKRTSGESESM

-530 PNAEKLERLHT
+530 PNAEKLERLHA

-565 LEGVRGGPY
+565 LEGVRGTPY

-589 VYEEKPKGHYG
+589 LYEEKPKGHYG

-618 LAIHRIMTAQLKGM
+618 LAIHRIMTDMLKGTE
-632 DKDTMV
+632 KETMI
-638 LRYSDFAEKASKQ
+638 LRYTDFAERASKQ
-651 SSEREIIAMQIER
+651 SSEREVIAMQIER

-675 RRHLGECYEGRI
+675 RRHLGKCYEGTI

-705 FVPASSLTPSGTML
+705 FVPASSLTPSGTSL
-719 TEGIRLS
+719 TEGVRLT
-726 DPVSGKNWSLG
+726 DPASGKTWSLG
-737 DTMMITIVR
+737 DKMMITIVR

-760 ASTK
+760 AAKA

>member
-1 MTRFVQP
+1 
-8 RVKDGAVFLCYDRM
+8 M
-22 SAAVWPLG
+22 S
-30 RVGQLA
+30 
-36 HDWQRC
+36 
-42 GTLEAAAM
+42 
-50 EEQGEKNIM
+50 
-59 AMRDKIEHAIQNQPC
+59 MRDKIEHAIQNQPC
-74 TVKDLKSKF
+74 TVKELKQKF
-83 GGDRGSDRKVMEA
+83 GGERGADRKVMEA
-96 VDQLVHEAVIC
+96 LDELVREAVVC

-150 PGRFTRGAM
+150 PGRFTKGAM
-159 PGDIVLVEKFEHP
+159 PGDDVLVEKFEHP

-178 EGEILAILE
+178 EGAILAILT

-194 TARRIE
+194 TVRRVE
-200 GRLKFVPDDCPAIS
+200 GRLRFVPDDCPAIT
-214 MQMMRDCEGGAK
+214 MPLARDCEGGAK
-226 DGDKVAVEILQ
+226 DGDKVAVEILN

-265 LLYAQDIRSRFPD
+265 LLYAKDIRTRFPD
-278 KVREEAKKLEN
+278 KVRDEAKKFEG

-296 TEGRMDLRALPIF
+296 CEGRMDLRTLPIF

-319 DDAISLTKTPEGGFE
+319 DDAISLTRTSDGGFE

-349 SELDNEAFNRATSV
+349 TELDNEAFSRATSV

-371 MLPKQLSNGICSLNE
+371 MLPKALSNGICSLNE
-386 GVLRLAFSCLMHLD
+386 NELRLAFSCLMRLD
-400 KDGNLID
+400 KDGNLTD

-429 LAGSADDELKG
+429 LAGTADAEIKA
-440 KYHEVL
+440 KYADVID
-446 SQLPAM
+446 QLPAM

-479 LDEDGHC
+479 LDENGRC
-486 IDVKKRTSGESEAM
+486 IDVKKRTSGESESM

-530 PNAEKLERLHT
+530 PNAEKLERLHA

-557 TPKELSAI
+557 APKELSAI
-565 LEGVRGGPY
+565 LEGVRGTPY

-589 VYEEKPKGHYG
+589 LYEEKPKGHYG

-618 LAIHRIMTAQLKGM
+618 LAIHRIMTDMLKGTE
-632 DKDTMV
+632 KETMI
-638 LRYSDFAEKASKQ
+638 LRYTDFAERASKQ
-651 SSEREIIAMQIER
+651 SSEREVIAMQIER

-675 RRHLGECYEGRI
+675 RRHLGECYEGTI

-705 FVPASSLTPSGTML
+705 FVPASSLTPSGTSL
-719 TEGIRLS
+719 TEGVRLT
-726 DPVSGKNWSLG
+726 DPASGKTWSLG
-737 DTMMITIVR
+737 DKMMITIVR

-760 ASTK
+760 AAKA

>member
-1 MTRFVQP
+1 
-8 RVKDGAVFLCYDRM
+8 M
-22 SAAVWPLG
+22 S
-30 RVGQLA
+30 
-36 HDWQRC
+36 
-42 GTLEAAAM
+42 
-50 EEQGEKNIM
+50 
-59 AMRDKIEHAIQNQPC
+59 MRDKIEHAIQNQPC
-74 TVKDLKSKF
+74 TVKELKQKF
-83 GGDRGSDRKVMEA
+83 GGERGADRKVMEA
-96 VDQLVHEAVIC
+96 LDELVREAVVC

-150 PGRFTRGAM
+150 PGRFTKGAM
-159 PGDIVLVEKFEHP
+159 PGDDVLVEKFEHP

-178 EGEILAILE
+178 EGAILAILT

-194 TARRIE
+194 TVRRVE
-200 GRLKFVPDDCPAIS
+200 GRLRFVPDDCPAIT
-214 MQMMRDCEGGAK
+214 MPLARDCEGGAK
-226 DGDKVAVEILQ
+226 DGDKVAVEILN

-265 LLYAQDIRSRFPD
+265 LLYAKDIRTRFPD
-278 KVREEAKKLEN
+278 KVRDEAKKFEG

-296 TEGRMDLRALPIF
+296 CEGRMDLRALPIF

-319 DDAISLTKTPEGGFE
+319 DDAISLTRTSDGGFE

-349 SELDNEAFNRATSV
+349 TELDNEAFSRATSV

-371 MLPKQLSNGICSLNE
+371 MLPKALSNGICSLNE
-386 GVLRLAFSCLMHLD
+386 NELRLAFSCLMRLD
-400 KDGNLID
+400 KEGNLTD

-429 LAGSADDELKG
+429 LAGTADAEIKA
-440 KYHEVL
+440 KYADIID
-446 SQLPAM
+446 QLPAM

-479 LDEDGHC
+479 LDENGRC
-486 IDVKKRTSGESEAM
+486 IDVKKRTSGESESM

-530 PNAEKLERLHT
+530 PNAEKLERLHA

-565 LEGVRGGPY
+565 LEGVRGTPY

-589 VYEEKPKGHYG
+589 LYEEKPKGHYG

-618 LAIHRIMTAQLKGM
+618 LAIHRIMTDMLKGTE
-632 DKDTMV
+632 KETMI
-638 LRYSDFAEKASKQ
+638 LRYTDFAERASKQ
-651 SSEREIIAMQIER
+651 SSEREVIAMQIER

-675 RRHLGECYEGRI
+675 RRHLGECYEGTI

-705 FVPASSLTPSGTML
+705 FVPASSLTPSGTNL
-719 TEGIRLS
+719 TEGVRLT
-726 DPVSGKNWSLG
+726 DPASGKTWSLG
-737 DTMMITIVR
+737 DKMMITIVR

-760 ASTK
+760 AAKA

>member
-1 MTRFVQP
+1 
-8 RVKDGAVFLCYDRM
+8 
-22 SAAVWPLG
+22 
-30 RVGQLA
+30 
-36 HDWQRC
+36 
-42 GTLEAAAM
+42 
-50 EEQGEKNIM
+50 
-59 AMRDKIEHAIQNQPC
+59 MRDKIEHAIQNQPC
-74 TVKDLKSKF
+74 TVKELKQKF
-83 GGDRGSDRKVMEA
+83 GGERGADRKVMEA
-96 VDQLVHEAVIC
+96 LDELVREAVVC

-150 PGRFTRGAM
+150 PGRFTKGAM
-159 PGDIVLVEKFEHP
+159 PGDDVLVEKFEHP

-178 EGEILAILE
+178 EGAILAILT

-194 TARRIE
+194 TVRRVE
-200 GRLKFVPDDCPAIS
+200 GRLRFVPDDCPAIT
-214 MQMMRDCEGGAK
+214 MPLARDCEGGAK
-226 DGDKVAVEILQ
+226 DGDKVAVEILN

-265 LLYAQDIRSRFPD
+265 LLYAKDIRTRFPD
-278 KVREEAKKLEN
+278 KVRDEAKKFEG

-296 TEGRMDLRALPIF
+296 CEGRMDLRALPIF

-319 DDAISLTKTPEGGFE
+319 DDAISLTRTSDGGFE

-349 SELDNEAFNRATSV
+349 TELDNEAFSRATSV

-371 MLPKQLSNGICSLNE
+371 MLPKALSNGICSLNE
-386 GVLRLAFSCLMHLD
+386 NELRLAFSCLMRLD
-400 KDGNLID
+400 KEGNLTD

-429 LAGSADDELKG
+429 LAGTADAEIKA
-440 KYHEVL
+440 KYADVID
-446 SQLPAM
+446 QLPAM

-479 LDEDGHC
+479 LDENGRC
-486 IDVKKRTSGESEAM
+486 IDVKKRTSGESESM
-500 IEEFMLL
+500 IDEFMLL

-530 PNAEKLERLHT
+530 PNAEKLERLHA

-565 LEGVRGGPY
+565 LEGVRGTPY

-589 VYEEKPKGHYG
+589 LYEEKPKGHYG

-618 LAIHRIMTAQLKGM
+618 LAIHRIMTDMLKGTE
-632 DKDTMV
+632 KETMI
-638 LRYSDFAEKASKQ
+638 LRYTDFAERASKQ
-651 SSEREIIAMQIER
+651 SSEREVIAMQIER

-675 RRHLGECYEGRI
+675 RRHLGECYEGTI

-705 FVPASSLTPSGTML
+705 FVPASSLTPSGTSL
-719 TEGIRLS
+719 TEGVRLT
-726 DPVSGKNWSLG
+726 DPASGKTWSLG
-737 DTMMITIVR
+737 DKMMITIVR

-760 ASTK
+760 AAKA

>member
-1 MTRFVQP
+1 
-8 RVKDGAVFLCYDRM
+8 
-22 SAAVWPLG
+22 
-30 RVGQLA
+30 
-36 HDWQRC
+36 
-42 GTLEAAAM
+42 
-50 EEQGEKNIM
+50 
-59 AMRDKIEHAIQNQPC
+59 MRDKIEHAIQNQPC
-74 TVKDLKSKF
+74 TVKELKQKF
-83 GGDRGSDRKVMEA
+83 GGERGADRKVMEA
-96 VDQLVHEAVIC
+96 LDELVREAVVC

-150 PGRFTRGAM
+150 PGRFTKGAM
-159 PGDIVLVEKFEHP
+159 PGDDVLVEKFEHP

-178 EGEILAILE
+178 EGAILAILT

-194 TARRIE
+194 TVRRVE
-200 GRLKFVPDDCPAIS
+200 GRLRFVPDDCPAIT
-214 MQMMRDCEGGAK
+214 MPLARDCEGGAK
-226 DGDKVAVEILQ
+226 DGDKVAVEILN

-265 LLYAQDIRSRFPD
+265 LLYAKDIRTRFPD
-278 KVREEAKKLEN
+278 KVRDEAKKFEG

-296 TEGRMDLRALPIF
+296 CEGRMDLRALPIF

-319 DDAISLTKTPEGGFE
+319 DDAISLTRTSDGGFE

-349 SELDNEAFNRATSV
+349 TELDNEAFSRATSV

-371 MLPKQLSNGICSLNE
+371 MLPKALSNGICSLNE
-386 GVLRLAFSCLMHLD
+386 NELRLAFSCLMRLD
-400 KDGNLID
+400 KDGNLTD

-414 IRSRVKGVYSEINAL
+414 IRSRVKGVYAEINAL
-429 LAGSADDELKG
+429 LAGTADAEIKA
-440 KYHEVL
+440 KYADVID
-446 SQLPAM
+446 QLPAM

-479 LDEDGHC
+479 LDENGRC
-486 IDVKKRTSGESEAM
+486 IDVKKRTSGESESM

-530 PNAEKLERLHT
+530 PNAEKLERLHA

-565 LEGVRGGPY
+565 LEGVRGTPY

-589 VYEEKPKGHYG
+589 LYEEKPKGHYG

-618 LAIHRIMTAQLKGM
+618 LAIHRIMTDMLKGTE
-632 DKDTMV
+632 KETMI
-638 LRYSDFAEKASKQ
+638 LRYTDFAERASKQ
-651 SSEREIIAMQIER
+651 SSEREVIAMQIER

-675 RRHLGECYEGRI
+675 RRHLGECYEGTI

-705 FVPASSLTPSGTML
+705 FVPASSLTPSGTSL
-719 TEGIRLS
+719 TEGVRLT
-726 DPVSGKNWSLG
+726 DPASGKSWSLG
-737 DTMMITIVR
+737 DKMMITIVR

-760 ASTK
+760 AAKN

>member
-1 MTRFVQP
+1 
-8 RVKDGAVFLCYDRM
+8 
-22 SAAVWPLG
+22 
-30 RVGQLA
+30 
-36 HDWQRC
+36 
-42 GTLEAAAM
+42 
-50 EEQGEKNIM
+50 
-59 AMRDKIEHAIQNQPC
+59 MRDKIEHAIQNQPC
-74 TVKDLKSKF
+74 TVKELKQKF
-83 GGDRGSDRKVMEA
+83 GGERGADRKVMEA
-96 VDQLVHEAVIC
+96 LDELVREAVVC

-150 PGRFTRGAM
+150 PGRFTKGAM
-159 PGDIVLVEKFEHP
+159 PGDDVLVEKFEHP

-178 EGEILAILE
+178 EGAILAILT

-194 TARRIE
+194 TVRRVE
-200 GRLKFVPDDCPAIS
+200 GRLRFVPDDCPAIT
-214 MQMMRDCEGGAK
+214 MPLARDCEGGAK
-226 DGDKVAVEILQ
+226 DGDKVAVEILN

-265 LLYAQDIRSRFPD
+265 LLYAKDIRTRFPD
-278 KVREEAKKLEN
+278 KVRDEAKKFEG

-296 TEGRMDLRALPIF
+296 CEGRMDLRALPIF

-319 DDAISLTKTPEGGFE
+319 DDAISLTRTSDGGFE

-349 SELDNEAFNRATSV
+349 TELDNEAFSRATSV

-371 MLPKQLSNGICSLNE
+371 MLPKALSNGICSLNE
-386 GVLRLAFSCLMHLD
+386 NELRLAFSCLMRLD
-400 KDGNLID
+400 KEGNLTD

-429 LAGSADDELKG
+429 LAGTADAEIKA
-440 KYHEVL
+440 KYADVID
-446 SQLPAM
+446 QLPAM

-479 LDEDGHC
+479 LDENGRC
-486 IDVKKRTSGESEAM
+486 IDVKKRTSGESESM

-530 PNAEKLERLHT
+530 PNAEKLERLHA

-565 LEGVRGGPY
+565 LEGVRGTPY

-589 VYEEKPKGHYG
+589 LYEEKPKGHYG

-618 LAIHRIMTAQLKGM
+618 LAIHRIMTDMLKGTE
-632 DKDTMV
+632 KETMI
-638 LRYSDFAEKASKQ
+638 LRYTDFAERASKQ
-651 SSEREIIAMQIER
+651 SSEREVIAMQIER

-675 RRHLGECYEGRI
+675 RRHLGECYEGTI

-705 FVPASSLTPSGTML
+705 FVPASSLTPSGTSL
-719 TEGIRLS
+719 TEGVRLT
-726 DPVSGKNWSLG
+726 DPASGKTWSLG
-737 DTMMITIVR
+737 DKMMITIVR

-760 ASTK
+760 PAAKA

>member
-1 MTRFVQP
+1 
-8 RVKDGAVFLCYDRM
+8 M
-22 SAAVWPLG
+22 S
-30 RVGQLA
+30 
-36 HDWQRC
+36 
-42 GTLEAAAM
+42 
-50 EEQGEKNIM
+50 
-59 AMRDKIEHAIQNQPC
+59 MRDKIEHAIQNQPC
-74 TVKDLKSKF
+74 TVKELKQKF
-83 GGDRGSDRKVMEA
+83 GGERGADRKVMEA
-96 VDQLVHEAVIC
+96 LDELVREAVVC

-150 PGRFTRGAM
+150 PGRFTKGAM
-159 PGDIVLVEKFEHP
+159 PGDDVLVEKFEHP

-178 EGEILAILE
+178 EGAILAILT

-194 TARRIE
+194 TVRRVE
-200 GRLKFVPDDCPAIS
+200 GRLRFVPDDCPAIT
-214 MQMMRDCEGGAK
+214 MPLARDCEGGAK
-226 DGDKVAVEILQ
+226 DGDKVAVEILN

-265 LLYAQDIRSRFPD
+265 LLYAKDIRTRFPD
-278 KVREEAKKLEN
+278 KVRDEAKKFEG

-296 TEGRMDLRALPIF
+296 CEGRMDLRALPIF

-319 DDAISLTKTPEGGFE
+319 DDAISLTRTFDGGFE

-349 SELDNEAFNRATSV
+349 TELDNEAFSRATSV

-371 MLPKQLSNGICSLNE
+371 MLPKALSNGICSLNE
-386 GVLRLAFSCLMHLD
+386 NELRLAFSCLMRLD
-400 KDGNLID
+400 KDGGLTD

-429 LAGSADDELKG
+429 LAGTADAEIKA
-440 KYHEVL
+440 KYADVID
-446 SQLPAM
+446 QLPAM

-468 MDIESG
+468 IDFESG

-479 LDEDGHC
+479 LDENGHC

-530 PNAEKLERLHT
+530 PNGEKLERLHS

-549 DHFAKDVP
+549 DHFAKEVP

-565 LEGVRGGPY
+565 LEGVRGTPF
-574 EQIINTGMLRCMSKA
+574 EQIVNTGMLRCMSKA
-589 VYEEKPKGHYG
+589 CYEEKPKGHYG

-618 LAIHRIMTAQLKGM
+618 LAIHRMMTDLLSGT
-632 DKDTMV
+632 DKETMIV
-638 LRYSDFAEKASKQ
+638 RYTDFAEKASKQ
-651 SSEREIIAMQIER
+651 SSEREVLAVQIER
-664 KAEDCY
+664 KAEDYY

-675 RRHLGECYEGRI
+675 RRHLGECYEGII
-687 SGVTQRGLFIELD
+687 SGVTQRGIFVELE

-705 FVPASSLTPSGTML
+705 FVPASSLTATGTTL

-726 DPVSGKNWSLG
+726 DPASGKTWSLG
-737 DTMMITIVR
+737 DSMMITIVR
-746 ADVNLGKIDFEVAP
+746 ADINLGKVDFEVAP
-760 ASTK
+760 ETK

>member
-1 MTRFVQP
+1 
-8 RVKDGAVFLCYDRM
+8 
-22 SAAVWPLG
+22 
-30 RVGQLA
+30 
-36 HDWQRC
+36 
-42 GTLEAAAM
+42 
-50 EEQGEKNIM
+50 
-59 AMRDKIEHAIQNQPC
+59 MRDKIEHAIQNQPC
-74 TVKDLKSKF
+74 TVKELKQKF
-83 GGDRGSDRKVMEA
+83 GGERGADRKVMEA
-96 VDQLVHEAVIC
+96 LDELVREAVVC

-150 PGRFTRGAM
+150 PGRFTKGAM
-159 PGDIVLVEKFEHP
+159 PGDDVLVEKFEHP

-178 EGEILAILE
+178 EGAILAILT

-194 TARRIE
+194 TVRRVE
-200 GRLKFVPDDCPAIS
+200 GRLRFVPDDCPAIT
-214 MQMMRDCEGGAK
+214 MPLARDCEGGAK
-226 DGDKVAVEILQ
+226 DGDKVAVEILN

-265 LLYAQDIRSRFPD
+265 LLYAKDIRTRFPD
-278 KVREEAKKLEN
+278 KVQDEAKKFEG

-296 TEGRMDLRALPIF
+296 CEGRMDLRALPIF

-319 DDAISLTKTPEGGFE
+319 DDAISLTRTSDGGFE

-349 SELDNEAFNRATSV
+349 TELDNEAFSRATSV

-371 MLPKQLSNGICSLNE
+371 MLPKALSNGICSLNE
-386 GVLRLAFSCLMHLD
+386 NELRLAFSCLMRLD
-400 KDGNLID
+400 KEGNLTD

-429 LAGSADDELKG
+429 LAGTADAEIKA
-440 KYHEVL
+440 KYADVID
-446 SQLPAM
+446 QLPAM

-479 LDEDGHC
+479 LDENGRC
-486 IDVKKRTSGESEAM
+486 IDVKKRTSGESESM

-530 PNAEKLERLHT
+530 PNAEKLERLHA

-565 LEGVRGGPY
+565 LEGVRGTPY

-589 VYEEKPKGHYG
+589 LYEEKPKGHYG

-618 LAIHRIMTAQLKGM
+618 LAIHRIMTDMLKGTE
-632 DKDTMV
+632 KETMI
-638 LRYSDFAEKASKQ
+638 LRYTDFAERASKQ
-651 SSEREIIAMQIER
+651 SSEREVIAMQIER

-675 RRHLGECYEGRI
+675 RRHLGECYEGTI

-705 FVPASSLTPSGTML
+705 FVPASSLTPSGTSL
-719 TEGIRLS
+719 TEGVRLT
-726 DPVSGKNWSLG
+726 DPASGKTWSLG
-737 DTMMITIVR
+737 DKMMITIVR

-760 ASTK
+760 AAKA

>member
-1 MTRFVQP
+1 
-8 RVKDGAVFLCYDRM
+8 M
-22 SAAVWPLG
+22 S
-30 RVGQLA
+30 
-36 HDWQRC
+36 
-42 GTLEAAAM
+42 
-50 EEQGEKNIM
+50 
-59 AMRDKIEHAIQNQPC
+59 MRDKIEHAIQNQPC
-74 TVKDLKSKF
+74 TVKELKQKF
-83 GGDRGSDRKVMEA
+83 GGERGADRKVMEA
-96 VDQLVHEAVIC
+96 LDELVREAVVC

-142 DGTSDIFI
+142 DETSDIFI

-159 PGDIVLVEKFEHP
+159 PGDEVLVEKFEHP

-178 EGEILAILE
+178 EGAILAVLT

-194 TARRIE
+194 TVRRIE

-214 MQMMRDCEGGAK
+214 MQLMRDCEGGAK
-226 DGDKVAVEILQ
+226 DGDKVAVEILM

-265 LLYAQDIRSRFPD
+265 LLYARDIHTRFPD
-278 KVREEAKKLEN
+278 KVREEAKKFEDMT
-289 AEVSEKD
+289 VSEKD
-296 TEGRMDLRALPIF
+296 CEGRMDLRALPIF

-319 DDAISLTKTPEGGFE
+319 DDAISLTRISDGGFE

-349 SELDNEAFNRATSV
+349 TELDNEAFSRATSV

-371 MLPKQLSNGICSLNE
+371 MLPKALSNGICSLNE
-386 GVLRLAFSCLMHLD
+386 NELRLAFSCLMRLD
-400 KDGNLID
+400 KEGNLTD

-429 LAGSADDELKG
+429 LAGTADAEIKA
-440 KYHEVL
+440 KYADVID
-446 SQLPAM
+446 QLPAM

-479 LDEDGHC
+479 LDENGRC
-486 IDVKKRTSGESEAM
+486 IDVKKRTSGESESM

-530 PNAEKLERLHT
+530 PNAEKLERLHA

-565 LEGVRGGPY
+565 LEGVRGTPY

-589 VYEEKPKGHYG
+589 LYEEKPKGHYG

-618 LAIHRIMTAQLKGM
+618 LAIHRIMTDMLKGTE
-632 DKDTMV
+632 KETMI
-638 LRYSDFAEKASKQ
+638 LRYTDFAERASKQ
-651 SSEREIIAMQIER
+651 SSEREVIAMQIER

-675 RRHLGECYEGRI
+675 RRHLGECYEGTV

-705 FVPASSLTPSGTML
+705 FVPASSLTPSGTSL
-719 TEGIRLS
+719 TEGVRLT
-726 DPVSGKNWSLG
+726 DPASGKTWSLG
-737 DTMMITIVR
+737 DKMMITIVR

-760 ASTK
+760 AAKA

>member
-1 MTRFVQP
+1 
-8 RVKDGAVFLCYDRM
+8 M
-22 SAAVWPLG
+22 S
-30 RVGQLA
+30 
-36 HDWQRC
+36 
-42 GTLEAAAM
+42 
-50 EEQGEKNIM
+50 
-59 AMRDKIEHAIQNQPC
+59 MRDKIEHAIQNQPC
-74 TVKDLKSKF
+74 TVKELKQKF
-83 GGDRGSDRKVMEA
+83 GGERGADRKVMEA
-96 VDQLVHEAVIC
+96 LDELVREAVVC

-150 PGRFTRGAM
+150 PGRFTKGAM
-159 PGDIVLVEKFEHP
+159 PGDDVLVEKFEHP

-178 EGEILAILE
+178 EGAILAILT

-194 TARRIE
+194 TVRRVE
-200 GRLKFVPDDCPAIS
+200 GRLRFVPDDCPAIT
-214 MQMMRDCEGGAK
+214 MPLARDCEGGAK
-226 DGDKVAVEILQ
+226 DGDKVAVEILN

-265 LLYAQDIRSRFPD
+265 LLYAKDIRTRFPD
-278 KVREEAKKLEN
+278 KVRDEAKKFEG

-296 TEGRMDLRALPIF
+296 CEGRMDLRALPIF

-319 DDAISLTKTPEGGFE
+319 DDAISLTRTSDGGFE

-344 YVKPG
+344 YVQPG
-349 SELDNEAFNRATSV
+349 TELDNEAFSRATSV

-371 MLPKQLSNGICSLNE
+371 MLPKALSNGICSLNE
-386 GVLRLAFSCLMHLD
+386 NELRLAFSCLMRLD
-400 KDGNLID
+400 KEGNLTD

-429 LAGSADDELKG
+429 LAGTADAEIKA
-440 KYHEVL
+440 KYADVID
-446 SQLPAM
+446 QLPAM

-479 LDEDGHC
+479 LDENGRC
-486 IDVKKRTSGESEAM
+486 IDVKKRTSGESESM

-530 PNAEKLERLHT
+530 PNAEKLERLHA

-557 TPKELSAI
+557 APKELSAI
-565 LEGVRGGPY
+565 LEGVRGTPY

-589 VYEEKPKGHYG
+589 LYEEKPKGHYG

-618 LAIHRIMTAQLKGM
+618 LAIHRIMTDMLKGTE
-632 DKDTMV
+632 KETMI
-638 LRYSDFAEKASKQ
+638 LRYTDFAERASKQ
-651 SSEREIIAMQIER
+651 SSEREVIAMQIER

-675 RRHLGECYEGRI
+675 RRHLGECYEGTI

-705 FVPASSLTPSGTML
+705 FVPASSLTPSGTSL
-719 TEGIRLS
+719 TEGVRLT
-726 DPVSGKNWSLG
+726 DPASGKTWSLG
-737 DTMMITIVR
+737 DKMMITIVR

-760 ASTK
+760 AAKA

>member
-1 MTRFVQP
+1 M
-8 RVKDGAVFLCYDRM
+8 L
-22 SAAVWPLG
+22 
-30 RVGQLA
+30 
-36 HDWQRC
+36 
-42 GTLEAAAM
+42 
-50 EEQGEKNIM
+50 
-59 AMRDKIEHAIQNQPC
+59 MRDKIEHAIQNQPC
-74 TVKDLKSKF
+74 TVKELKQKF
-83 GGDRGSDRKVMEA
+83 GGERGADRKVMEA
-96 VDQLVHEAVIC
+96 LDELVREAVVC

-150 PGRFTRGAM
+150 PGRFTKGAM
-159 PGDIVLVEKFEHP
+159 PGDDVLVEKFEHP

-178 EGEILAILE
+178 EGAILAILT

-194 TARRIE
+194 TVRRVE
-200 GRLKFVPDDCPAIS
+200 GRLRFVPDDCPAIT
-214 MQMMRDCEGGAK
+214 MPLARDCEGGAK
-226 DGDKVAVEILQ
+226 DGDKVAVEILN

-265 LLYAQDIRSRFPD
+265 LLYAKDIRTRFPD
-278 KVREEAKKLEN
+278 KVRDEAKKFEGV
-289 AEVSEKD
+289 EVSEKD
-296 TEGRMDLRALPIF
+296 CEGRMDLRALPIF

-319 DDAISLTKTPEGGFE
+319 DDAISLTRTSDGGFE

-349 SELDNEAFNRATSV
+349 TELDNEAFSRATSV

-371 MLPKQLSNGICSLNE
+371 MLPKALSNGICSLNE
-386 GVLRLAFSCLMHLD
+386 NELRLAFSCLMRLD
-400 KDGNLID
+400 KEGNLTD

-429 LAGSADDELKG
+429 LAGTADAEIKA
-440 KYHEVL
+440 KYADVID
-446 SQLPAM
+446 QLPTM

-479 LDEDGHC
+479 LDENGRC
-486 IDVKKRTSGESEAM
+486 IDVKKRTSGESESM

-530 PNAEKLERLHT
+530 PNAEKLERLHA

-565 LEGVRGGPY
+565 LEGVRGTPY

-589 VYEEKPKGHYG
+589 LYEEKPKGHYG

-618 LAIHRIMTAQLKGM
+618 LAIHRIMTDMLKGTE
-632 DKDTMV
+632 KETMI
-638 LRYSDFAEKASKQ
+638 LRYTDFAERASKQ
-651 SSEREIIAMQIER
+651 SSEREVIAMQIER

-675 RRHLGECYEGRI
+675 RRHLGECYEGTI

-705 FVPASSLTPSGTML
+705 FVPASSLTPSGTSL
-719 TEGIRLS
+719 TEGVRLT
-726 DPVSGKNWSLG
+726 DPASGKTWSLG
-737 DTMMITIVR
+737 DKMMITIVR

-760 ASTK
+760 AAKA